1 MDFPSGRALAN
12 ECFLLI
18 SRRSSIRRWSSTLDR
33 VSAATHNLR
42 DFRFSL
48 RYLLPDSGTRV
59 FSIYWDFLEECI
71 PGGGRKIGNRKQF
84 SQRRLQSQ
92 IELLP
97 IFGIRFDW
105 KRSIFSS
112 RHQSWTC
119 SIRSIFSWCNESSSR
134 LKMRSSLCSDFL
146 RINCSVT
153 KSKRK
158 HNLKYLSCF
167 DAYFSPFRCFPER
180 QQRKLKQTRLVAMV

>member
-1 MDFPSGRALAN
+1 MFPANLSTLVNSPMKFNVRSSFCSDSQPSRFSILATLFIARFKYSSFFNLLRFSGRMH
-12 ECFLLI
+12 
-18 SRRSSIRRWSSTLDR
+18 SW
-33 VSAATHNLR
+33 
-42 DFRFSL
+42 
-48 RYLLPDSGTRV
+48 
-59 FSIYWDFLEECI
+59 
-71 PGGGRKIGNRKQF
+71 GGEKIGNRKQF

-97 IFGIRFDW
+97 IFGIRLDCS
-105 KRSIFSS
+105 RSIFSS

-158 HNLKYLSCF
+158 HNLKYLFCF
-167 DAYFSPFRCFPER
+167 DAYFSPFRCFSER